1 MRYTENAFD
10 LAELELRAR
19 QDKAEEEHQRRLM
32 EISEKAPEIY
42 RMYSESIRLNYA
54 LLGNIGKGRSG
65 SDISKKIAE
74 IKDKNI
80 TLRRTMHEMLKAC
93 GYPEDYLQ
101 MHYQCEVCRDSGY
114 HDGVRCECM
123 KKLLKKYT
131 TEEINSHCSI
141 ELHDFADFRPEY
153 YSDIPVNGEI
163 PREKMLSIFEN
174 CKNYALHFEAD
185 TSSMIF
191 YGKTGLGKTF
201 LSSCIAKEL
210 IDQGW
215 NVVYGSLLKLMRQ
228 VEDER
233 FNRTTGDTMSIM
245 LESDLL
251 ILDDLGSEFQ
261 TQFTDSVLY
270 ELINERINERRP
282 IIISTNLSIKELNKK
297 YNDRIVSRI
306 TGCFRP
312 SFFVGNDVRLVKL
325 RNGIK

>member
-1 MRYTENAFD
+1 MRYIEKAFD

-19 QDKAEEEHQRRLM
+19 QDKAEDEHQQRLM

-42 RMYSESIRLNYA
+42 RMYSESIRLNYS

-65 SDISKKIAE
+65 ADISKKIAE
-74 IKDKNI
+74 IKEKNI
-80 TLRRTMHEMLKAC
+80 ALRRTMHEMLKAC

-101 MHYQCEVCRDSGY
+101 MHYQCEACRDSGY
-114 HDGVRCECM
+114 HDGMRCECM
-123 KKLLKKYT
+123 KALLKRFT

-141 ELHDFADFRPEY
+141 ELHDFSDYRAEY
-153 YSDIPVNGEI
+153 YSDIPVNGEV
-163 PREKMLSIFEN
+163 PRERMQIIYEN
-174 CKNYALHFEAD
+174 CRNYALNFTPD
-185 TSSMIF
+185 TSSLIF
-191 YGKTGLGKTF
+191 FGKTGLGKTF

-210 IDQGW
+210 ISQGW

-233 FNRTTGDTMSIM
+233 FNRATGDTMSIM

-261 TQFTDSVLY
+261 TQFNESVLY
-270 ELINERINERRP
+270 ELINERINMRRP
-282 IIISTNLSIKELNKK
+282 IIISTNLNIRELNKK

-312 SFFVGNDVRLVKL
+312 FFFVGSDVRLVKL
-325 RNGIK
+325 KNGIV

>member
-163 PREKMLSIFEN
+163 PREKMLSIYEN

-201 LSSCIAKEL
+201 LSSCIAKVL